1 MAGMNSTAILVT
13 GATGNLGRA
22 VVEAL
27 RKNGFKVKAGSTNPQ
42 KTAWPPGVQ
51 AVKVVYEDPNTTDE
65 ALKGTQGIFLLAPP
79 LDPDAPAKLIPVID
93 KAKSSFVGHIVFV
106 SALGVDQNEHAPLRI
121 IERHLMA
128 SGMSHTILRANFFM
142 ENFSTGFIAP
152 MIAQGGIFL
161 AAGDG
166 KTSFISTA
174 DIADTAAQA
183 FKTGSTGME
192 YNLTGPNALDHTEV
206 AQILS
211 DVSGKDI
218 KYFSLTEEAMLKGA
232 RDNGMPEGAVQYLA
246 TLYSVVRN
254 GWAATITEDVLR
266 VTGKDP
272 IPFAEFARK
281 NASVWK

>member
-1 MAGMNSTAILVT
+1 MAGLNSKTILVT

-27 RKNGFKVKAGSTNPQ
+27 CKNGFNVKAGSTNPQ
-42 KTAWPPGVQ
+42 KTPWPPGVE
-51 AVKVVYEDPNTTDE
+51 AAKVVYEDPNTINE
-65 ALKGTQGIFLLAPP
+65 ALKGTQGLFLLAPP
-79 LDPDAPAKLIPVID
+79 LDPDAPAKLIPFID
-93 KAKSSFVGHIVFV
+93 KAKSAFVGHIVFI
-106 SALGVDQNEHAPLRI
+106 SALGVDKDEQAPLRI
-121 IERHLMA
+121 IERHLMG
-128 SGMSHTILRANFFM
+128 SGMSYTILRANFFM

-174 DIADTAAQA
+174 DIAEVAAQA
-183 FKTGSTGME
+183 FKRESTGME

-206 AQILS
+206 ALILS

-218 KYFSLTEEAMLKGA
+218 KYFALTEEAMLRGA
-232 RDNGMPEGAVQYLA
+232 RENGMPEGAVQYLA

-254 GWAATITEDVLR
+254 GWMATITEDVLR
-266 VTGKDP
+266 VTGKAP

-281 NASVWK
+281 NASAWK